1 MGSEEKWGRCHC
13 LTPKGKLLVLGGGSQ
28 GPQEKGREAKPEIP
42 LIVSNTLEEGRLRKD
57 VSSVLSPI

>member
-1 MGSEEKWGRCHC
+1 MGA
-13 LTPKGKLLVLGGGSQ
+13 LPLLNPQGKVAGLGGGSQ
-28 GPQEKGREAKPEIP
+28 GPQEKGREAKLEIP